1 MRWANDVQSPRLPI
15 GCRPHEELDEFERSM
30 EPEDL
35 EQDDLA
41 RWRREP
47 SVRAREPLQWWRE
60 NHHRLPVL
68 RHPAFEIFACLAS
81 SAADEHTLSIAGN
94 VLSGARHNTQEE
106 LAEEY
111 QELRSWFA
119 QDLIQAV
126 VD

>member
-1 MRWANDVQSPRLPI
+1 
-15 GCRPHEELDEFERSM
+15 M
-30 EPEDL
+30 EPEDGL
-35 EQDDLA
+35 EMDDLA

-47 SVRAREPLQWWRE
+47 CVRTREPLQWWRDD
-60 NHHRLPVL
+60 HHPFPVL

>member
-1 MRWANDVQSPRLPI
+1 M
-15 GCRPHEELDEFERSM
+15 FERSNGAY
-30 EPEDL
+30 EFI
-35 EQDDLA
+35 A
-41 RWRREP
+41 
-47 SVRAREPLQWWRE
+47 SHSAYV
-60 NHHRLPVL
+60 RLPVL